1 MATDPSLRGGQQS
14 RRKSGNEPGRG
25 WPEKNGGPNGGG
37 SFTASSQDIHRT
49 LPHSIEAEQGVLG
62 SMLISP
68 REIIAEC
75 VEKINEEY
83 FYVPAHQ
90 TIYVVLVELW
100 NAGQGIDLITFTQ
113 VLRDRNLLETV
124 GGAAAVTSL
133 FTFVPTA
140 ANVTYYLEIV
150 REKYILRQII
160 AACTE
165 SVRRSFEEQ
174 DEVHNLLDE
183 VEQKIFSVGED
194 RFKGQVLTMKDQVM
208 EAIEAIEHL
217 YERRGGITGISTG
230 FAELDRMTNGLH
242 ESEMI
247 VIAARPSMGKC
258 LTSDSEITL
267 ADGSIAT
274 IEEIVRGQRARLLTL
289 GADWRFRFIEPSA
302 FVDDGI
308 KPVYHVVTRLGRSIE
323 TTLAHPFLSF
333 SGWTKLEDL
342 KPGMQIAVPRALRV
356 FGEES
361 CRDCEIKLLA
371 YLIGDGCLTDTTPE
385 FTNGNPR
392 LRADFAE
399 AAREFGDLSVREDTS
414 ANTRTPS
421 LHVAKDRTSL
431 TRQRQEFGRRLRLIV
446 KSHSRSADAI
456 ARAAGVLPS
465 SLSQWASGRVAP
477 GAKAL
482 ERLCTALGVSVTE
495 LLPNGLAAISRNARN
510 PLTLWLARLG
520 LWEKGA
526 HAKHVPPFVF
536 RLKREAIA
544 LFLNRLF
551 ATDGWATLLAS
562 GQIQLG
568 YSSVSARLIRQIQHL
583 LLRFGV
589 IVSIR
594 HRQVKYG
601 SGQRSAWQLDITD
614 ADSIKTF
621 AANIGIFGKE
631 DAVER
636 CRAAAARKRPHT
648 NRDLIPPQVWAHLAK
663 AKGSRSWAAVA
674 RSAGFAAFSNIHV
687 GRRALSRRRLAALA
701 AAVED
706 GALEQLAT
714 SDVYWDTIVS
724 IMPAGEKQVYD
735 LTIRDTHNF
744 VANDICVH
752 NTALAMNIAEH
763 VAINE
768 KLPVAVFSLEMSS
781 QQLVQRLLCSRARVN
796 LQKVRDG
803 FLAERDFPSLTAAAS
818 KLAEAQIF
826 IDDSASLS
834 ILELRAKARRLK
846 AQKDIKLI
854 VVDYLQLLRSTTRRA
869 QDNRQLEIS
878 EISSGLK
885 GLAKELKVPVLVLAQ
900 LNRQPEARTGGKPR
914 LSDLRESGSIEQDA
928 DLVGLLVRPEI
939 YEEDEDARAEKAGE
953 AELIIAKQ
961 RNGPVGEV
969 SLTFLKEFTRFEDR
983 ARNVP
988 EPM

>member
-1 MATDPSLRGGQQS
+1 M
-14 RRKSGNEPGRG
+14 
-25 WPEKNGGPNGGG
+25 
-37 SFTASSQDIHRT
+37 
-49 LPHSIEAEQGVLG
+49 LG

-75 VEKINEEY
+75 VEKINENY
-83 FYVPAHQ
+83 FYLSAHQ
-90 TIYVVLVELW
+90 TIYTVLVELW

-165 SVRRSFEEQ
+165 SVRRAFEEQ

-208 EAIEAIEHL
+208 EAIEAIEQL
-217 YERRGGITGISTG
+217 YERRGGITGIATG

-242 ESEMI
+242 EGEMI
-247 VIAARPSMGKC
+247 VIAARPSMGK
-258 LTSDSEITL
+258 
-267 ADGSIAT
+267 
-274 IEEIVRGQRARLLTL
+274 
-289 GADWRFRFIEPSA
+289 
-302 FVDDGI
+302 
-308 KPVYHVVTRLGRSIE
+308 
-323 TTLAHPFLSF
+323 
-333 SGWTKLEDL
+333 
-342 KPGMQIAVPRALRV
+342 
-356 FGEES
+356 
-361 CRDCEIKLLA
+361 
-371 YLIGDGCLTDTTPE
+371 
-385 FTNGNPR
+385 
-392 LRADFAE
+392 
-399 AAREFGDLSVREDTS
+399 
-414 ANTRTPS
+414 
-421 LHVAKDRTSL
+421 
-431 TRQRQEFGRRLRLIV
+431 
-446 KSHSRSADAI
+446 
-456 ARAAGVLPS
+456 
-465 SLSQWASGRVAP
+465 
-477 GAKAL
+477 
-482 ERLCTALGVSVTE
+482 
-495 LLPNGLAAISRNARN
+495 
-510 PLTLWLARLG
+510 
-520 LWEKGA
+520 
-526 HAKHVPPFVF
+526 
-536 RLKREAIA
+536 
-544 LFLNRLF
+544 
-551 ATDGWATLLAS
+551 
-562 GQIQLG
+562 
-568 YSSVSARLIRQIQHL
+568 
-583 LLRFGV
+583 
-589 IVSIR
+589 
-594 HRQVKYG
+594 
-601 SGQRSAWQLDITD
+601 
-614 ADSIKTF
+614 
-621 AANIGIFGKE
+621 
-631 DAVER
+631 
-636 CRAAAARKRPHT
+636 
-648 NRDLIPPQVWAHLAK
+648 
-663 AKGSRSWAAVA
+663 
-674 RSAGFAAFSNIHV
+674 
-687 GRRALSRRRLAALA
+687 
-701 AAVED
+701 
-706 GALEQLAT
+706 
-714 SDVYWDTIVS
+714 
-724 IMPAGEKQVYD
+724 
-735 LTIRDTHNF
+735 
-744 VANDICVH
+744 
-752 NTALAMNIAEH
+752 TALAMNIAEH

-878 EISSGLK
+878 EISAGLK

-961 RNGPVGEV
+961 RNGPVGEI

-983 ARNVP
+983 ARNVS
-988 EPM
+988 EPL